1 MSNQNN
7 IDDKSVPNESVVS
20 LGDITKGKI
29 DKLLDGPDPVVSLR
43 PGQKLVGLKYV
54 HEDVSEPLVSLVTRK
69 FGIDVNIMLAD
80 VQIAGKSPIGGIV
93 AVFEGPERHIAD
105 AIDFLRGK
113 RVLVEI
119 FAEA

>member
-1 MSNQNN
+1 MSTQNN
-7 IDDKSVPNESVVS
+7 TTDKPTANESVVS
-20 LGDITKGKI
+20 LGDITKDKI
-29 DKLLDGPDPVVSLR
+29 DELLAGPDTVVTLR

-54 HEDVSEPLVSLVTRK
+54 HEDVAEPLVSLVTRK

-93 AVFEGPERHIAD
+93 AVFEGPDRHIAD
-105 AIDFLRGK
+105 AIAFLRGK